1 MFFSIK
7 MTRIK
12 INLFLFLFFLAGVS
26 LAQQK
31 VWTLQQCIEYAL
43 KNNIQ
48 VKQSELTVQ
57 LDEGNLLQS
66 KAKALPSLNGNFYHN
81 YNFGKTIDPYTNTFA
96 TDRVLSQ
103 NLSLSSSLTLFNGLA
118 NYNTIRQNQ
127 SSLAADKYNVDKTK
141 NEISLS
147 IASAYLQILLNQEM
161 VDAAVNQLNITRQQ
175 LERTKKLVDVG
186 TLAKGNVYDVE
197 SQLASEELQLVIAQN
212 QLDLSYLT
220 LVQFIQI
227 ETTDGFQIEKLSIQA
242 PSEGTLLTTPTQ
254 LFDAASRA
262 LPEVK
267 SAELKIKSS
276 EYTLSA
282 TKGQLLP
289 SISLNGSYG
298 TGYSGQS
305 KELLD
310 ITANGF
316 QTIGYTA
323 SGEPVLTPAF
333 LPTYQTT
340 SRSKQFEDNLNQ
352 SVGISVRVPIFNNLQ
367 IKTAVSRAKINI
379 ESSKLMLEQTQLQLR
394 KNIQQ
399 AYADAQGALKKYK
412 ATQKS
417 VDALKESF
425 KYTQQRFDVGMI
437 NSLDYNTAKNN
448 LVKAESNLL
457 QAKYEYVFK
466 IKVLDYYQGK
476 PISL

>member
-1 MFFSIK
+1 M
-7 MTRIK
+7 
-12 INLFLFLFFLAGVS
+12 
-26 LAQQK
+26 
-31 VWTLQQCIEYAL
+31 
-43 KNNIQ
+43 
-48 VKQSELTVQ
+48 
-57 LDEGNLLQS
+57 
-66 KAKALPSLNGNFYHN
+66 
-81 YNFGKTIDPYTNTFA
+81 
-96 TDRVLSQ
+96 
-103 NLSLSSSLTLFNGLA
+103 
-118 NYNTIRQNQ
+118 
-127 SSLAADKYNVDKTK
+127 
-141 NEISLS
+141 
-147 IASAYLQILLNQEM
+147 
-161 VDAAVNQLNITRQQ
+161 
-175 LERTKKLVDVG
+175 
-186 TLAKGNVYDVE
+186 
-197 SQLASEELQLVIAQN
+197 
-212 QLDLSYLT
+212 
-220 LVQFIQI
+220 
-227 ETTDGFQIEKLSIQA
+227 
-242 PSEGTLLTTPTQ
+242 
-254 LFDAASRA
+254 
-262 LPEVK
+262 K

-340 SRSKQFEDNLNQ
+340 ARSKQFEDNLNQ

-367 IKTAVSRAKINI
+367 VKTAVSRAKINI